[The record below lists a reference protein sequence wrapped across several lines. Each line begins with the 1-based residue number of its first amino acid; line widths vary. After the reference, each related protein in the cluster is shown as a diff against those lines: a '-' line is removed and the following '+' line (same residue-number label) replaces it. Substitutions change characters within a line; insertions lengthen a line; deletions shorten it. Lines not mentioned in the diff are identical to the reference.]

1 MAVDQPHFGITTAL
15 LPGVLSRFPHADA
28 LLQVAGSAAAG
39 APSAAALAATAN
51 PLAPGGVSG
60 VDAALVAAK
69 AAKAVENASKWVQ
82 GRIRASRQQRHMRSM
97 HNILYC

>member
-1 MAVDQPHFGITTAL
+1 M
-15 LPGVLSRFPHADA
+15 SPHAHV

-69 AAKAVENASKWVQ
+69 AAKAVEIASKWVQ
-82 GRIRASRQQRHMRSM
+82 GRVTAVQTATAYEKHAQYFVLLNCCFSPCCASDPSSC
-97 HNILYC
+97 IYD